1 MVAFFGERHA
11 RQAKLQEPSFF
22 QEIDMASQ
30 YPLAQREFACEAPPS
45 NGLIMTDLTQD
56 AIAFRE
62 QLDHFWNKFVL

>member
-1 MVAFFGERHA
+1 MADRQTVWRHA
-11 RQAKLQEPSFF
+11 PRSNPF
-22 QEIDMASQ
+22 QPRNVQNRLFPI
-30 YPLAQREFACEAPPS
+30 PPS